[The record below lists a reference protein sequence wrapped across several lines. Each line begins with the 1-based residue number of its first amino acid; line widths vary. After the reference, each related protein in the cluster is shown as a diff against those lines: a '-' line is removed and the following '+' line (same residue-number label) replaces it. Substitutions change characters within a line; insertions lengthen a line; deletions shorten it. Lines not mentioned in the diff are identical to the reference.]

1 MNTRTTEVIIGVD
14 VGTTAVKV
22 AAFAVNGAAAEL
34 PRALREYP
42 LEQPQPGWQV
52 QEPTIVLSAIDSA
65 IADCVAQLRDAQVLA
80 VSLSTA
86 MHGLIGLDAQY
97 RPLTPLVTW
106 ADFAWA
112 LRSAGTAQA
121 GARARAATPHR
132 YPRASDEPAGQ
143 TDLV

>member
-97 RPLTPLVTW
+97 RPLDTAGDLGRL
-106 ADFAWA
+106 AWA

-121 GARARAATPHR
+121 GARACAATPHR
-132 YPRASDEPAGQ
+132 YPGASDEPAGQ

>member
-52 QEPTIVLSAIDSA
+52 QEPTIVLRPS
-65 IADCVAQLRDAQVLA
+65 IAQ
-80 VSLSTA
+80 SLTALLNCAMPKCWRSRSTLPC
-86 MHGLIGLDAQY
+86 M
-97 RPLTPLVTW
+97 V
-106 ADFAWA
+106 
-112 LRSAGTAQA
+112 
-121 GARARAATPHR
+121 
-132 YPRASDEPAGQ
+132 
-143 TDLV
+143 